1 MLERDGVRIHYE
13 EHGEGPAILL
23 SHGFC
28 ATLRMWQGQVDAF
41 GGDYRII
48 TWDMRGHGQTDSP
61 TELAQYSAAEAVEDM
76 SALLDDCGIE
86 RAIVGGHSLGG
97 YLSLEFHLAYP
108 ERVRALMLFNT
119 GPGYKN
125 DQSREAWNE
134 TAEARARAF
143 DEKGLDALGV
153 SPEIGE
159 HRGAEGLARAARG
172 TLKQVDSRVIKS
184 LPEIEVPTLALV
196 GDKDRGYL
204 AGTSYMAAKI
214 PGAVHVVISD
224 AGHATNIQQPEAF
237 NKAVRTFLA
246 GIA

>member
-1 MLERDGVRIHYE
+1 MLERNGVRIHYE

-28 ATLRMWQGQVDAF
+28 ATSRMWQGQVDAF
-41 GGDYRII
+41 AGDHRII

-61 TELAQYSAAEAVEDM
+61 TELAQYAAAEAVEDM
-76 SALLDDCGIE
+76 AALLDECEVE
-86 RAIVGGHSLGG
+86 RASVGGHSLGG
-97 YLSLEFHLAYP
+97 YLSLEFQLAYP

-134 TAEARARAF
+134 TAEARARTF
-143 DEKGLDALGV
+143 DEQGLDALGV

-172 TLKQVDSRVIKS
+172 TLKQVDSRVIES
-184 LPEIEVPTLALV
+184 LPQVAVPTLALV
-196 GDKDRGYL
+196 GGKDRGYL

-214 PGAVHVVISD
+214 PGAVHVVIPD
-224 AGHATNIQQPEAF
+224 AGHVANIQQPVAF
-237 NKAVRTFLA
+237 NQAVRTFLT